1 VVERAH
7 LILAVAAGQTAPAA
21 AVALGLAPDTGRAWV
36 KRFNAAGLDG
46 LEDRPR
52 SGRPVTYGPELV
64 GEVLATALTKPDA
77 LGLPFACWT
86 LDRSEA
92 YLNEERGIAIKRS
105 RIDELLG
112 DEGLRW
118 RTQETWFGER
128 AAPPG
133 GDADPS
139 GGVSRGP
146 PPGRPTQTEQE
157 RARQDPQFAQNR
169 GPASPATPPRPA
181 GRLVVCLDEMGPES
195 AKRFPAQHLVPARDG
210 ATGRASRATPEIDDG
225 RRGKG
230 DLFGAFK
237 PREGEAFTAPSPSR
251 SAANWADFLTRVEA
265 WLPAE
270 LERVYG
276 IVDNRS
282 AHRATAVL
290 LVSLAH
296 PRWEFV
302 FQPTYAAYLNLIEP
316 WWKVLRSLALKGRR
330 FQTWEDVCQAIRD
343 ATAYWNA
350 HRHPF
355 VWGRR
360 RRHRPR
366 RRPGVARMAKVA

>member
-1 VVERAH
+1 MALRVRELSDDERHELERRARSRTEAVRVVERAH

-86 LDRSEA
+86 LDRLEA

-105 RIDELLG
+105 RIDELLV

-133 GDADPS
+133 GEADPS
-139 GGVSRGP
+139 GGVSSGP

-157 RARQDPQFAQNR
+157 RARRDPQFAQNR
-169 GPASPATPPRPA
+169 GPASPSTPPRRRGVSSAGWTSWGRRAPRASPASTLSQRGTGRPGAPA
-181 GRLVVCLDEMGPES
+181 GRHRRSTTAAVAKATSS
-195 AKRFPAQHLVPARDG
+195 APSSPG
-210 ATGRASRATPEIDDG
+210 
-225 RRGKG
+225 RGKRS
-230 DLFGAFK
+230 
-237 PREGEAFTAPSPSR
+237 PRPP
-251 SAANWADFLTRVEA
+251 
-265 WLPAE
+265 
-270 LERVYG
+270 
-276 IVDNRS
+276 
-282 AHRATAVL
+282 RAGV
-290 LVSLAH
+290 
-296 PRWEFV
+296 P
-302 FQPTYAAYLNLIEP
+302 PTGP
-316 WWKVLRSLALKGRR
+316 TS
-330 FQTWEDVCQAIRD
+330 
-343 ATAYWNA
+343 
-350 HRHPF
+350 
-355 VWGRR
+355 
-360 RRHRPR
+360 
-366 RRPGVARMAKVA
+366 

>member
-1 VVERAH
+1 MALRVRELSDDERHELERRARSRTEAVRVVERAH

-86 LDRSEA
+86 LDRLEA

-105 RIDELLG
+105 RIDELLV

-133 GDADPS
+133 GEADPS
-139 GGVSRGP
+139 GGVSSGP

-157 RARQDPQFAQNR
+157 RARRDPQFAQKR
-169 GPASPATPPRPA
+169 GPSSPSTPPRRRGVSSSVWTSWGRRAPSASPASTLSQRGTGRPGAPSGRHTRSTTAAVAKATSLAPSSPWRGKRSPRPTRA
-181 GRLVVCLDEMGPES
+181 GVPPTGPTS
-195 AKRFPAQHLVPARDG
+195 
-210 ATGRASRATPEIDDG
+210 
-225 RRGKG
+225 
-230 DLFGAFK
+230 
-237 PREGEAFTAPSPSR
+237 
-251 SAANWADFLTRVEA
+251 
-265 WLPAE
+265 
-270 LERVYG
+270 
-276 IVDNRS
+276 
-282 AHRATAVL
+282 
-290 LVSLAH
+290 
-296 PRWEFV
+296 
-302 FQPTYAAYLNLIEP
+302 
-316 WWKVLRSLALKGRR
+316 
-330 FQTWEDVCQAIRD
+330 
-343 ATAYWNA
+343 
-350 HRHPF
+350 
-355 VWGRR
+355 
-360 RRHRPR
+360 
-366 RRPGVARMAKVA
+366 